1 MGNFRLN
8 YDILD
13 DIEPVEKNI
22 SREVAERPDNELW
35 SDDKSELSGTLY
47 NLKIRLRM
55 TFTYNLEEDDVE
67 KLKDDF
73 STRMLHMY
81 YADKNLDDISKFRIF
96 QFSHRKFALSV
107 AFNLSRDIKPVDF
120 LMLNVKI
127 VNIVAFFKRCSK
139 QVDFMYPYQNYWN
152 VAKMYEVKSKS
163 SSTQEALNSIE
174 YGQWKSPEAFSD
186 YVWKFVIKPED
197 DNSFIDEK
205 VSLQWVERLAK
216 RLNKTLTYRELRNKF
231 PFIKK

>member
-13 DIEPVEKNI
+13 DIGPVEKNI
-22 SREVAERPDNELW
+22 SREVVSQPDNELW
-35 SDDKSELSGTLY
+35 SEEKYDFPETLY

-55 TFTYNLEEDDVE
+55 MFTYNLTDDDVE

-73 STRMLHMY
+73 SDRMLHMF
-81 YADKNLDDISKFRIF
+81 YADKNIDDVSKFGITQISERWIF
-96 QFSHRKFALSV
+96 LSV
-107 AFNLSRDIKPVDF
+107 AFNLSRDIKPVEF

-127 VNIVAFFKRCSK
+127 INIVSFFKKSTTLL
-139 QVDFMYPYQNYWN
+139 DFMYPYDDDWN
-152 VAKMYEVKSKS
+152 VAKMYEVSSKD
-163 SSTQEALNSIE
+163 SSTQASFDKIE
-174 YGQWKSPEAFSD
+174 YMQWNSPEAFSD

-197 DNSFIDEK
+197 DNSFIDEN

-216 RLNKTLTYRELRNKF
+216 RLNKTLTYKEFRNQF
-231 PFIKK
+231 

>member
-1 MGNFRLN
+1 MGNYNLN

-13 DIEPVEKNI
+13 DIGPVEKNI
-22 SREVAERPDNELW
+22 SREVASQPDNELW
-35 SDDKSELSGTLY
+35 SNEKSDLSGTLY

-55 TFTYNLEEDDVE
+55 TFTYNLTDDDVE

-73 STRMLHMY
+73 SDRILHMY
-81 YADKNLDDISKFRIF
+81 YADKNLDDVSKFRIT
-96 QFSHRKFALSV
+96 QISHRKFILSV

-127 VNIVAFFKRCSK
+127 INIAAFFKKSTR
-139 QVDFMYPYQNYWN
+139 QVDFMYPYNDYWN
-152 VAKMYEVKSKS
+152 VAKMYEVSSKD
-163 SSTQEALNSIE
+163 SSTQASLDKIE
-174 YGQWKSPEAFSD
+174 YMQWKSPEAFSD

-197 DNSFIDEK
+197 DNSFIDEN

-216 RLNKTLTYRELRNKF
+216 RLNKTLTYKELRNQF
-231 PFIKK
+231 TFINK